1 MESPNVS
8 YGLKLAQIICVLTKM
23 KNQLI
28 TLLKDL
34 TSLSDFTMVPSKQ
47 LTNVILS
54 LAPNL
59 RISFDTVILNFK
71 KLPFNVWKVSFGH
84 YFSLSL
90 QQTELFAVLKN
101 ALNAC
106 K

>member
-1 MESPNVS
+1 
-8 YGLKLAQIICVLTKM
+8 M

-28 TLLKDL
+28 TLIKDL
-34 TSLSDFTMVPSKQ
+34 ATLSDFTMVPSKQ

-71 KLPFNVWKVSFGH
+71 KLPFNVWKVSFGQ

-90 QQTELFAVLKN
+90 QQSELFAVLKN
-101 ALNAC
+101 ALNVS